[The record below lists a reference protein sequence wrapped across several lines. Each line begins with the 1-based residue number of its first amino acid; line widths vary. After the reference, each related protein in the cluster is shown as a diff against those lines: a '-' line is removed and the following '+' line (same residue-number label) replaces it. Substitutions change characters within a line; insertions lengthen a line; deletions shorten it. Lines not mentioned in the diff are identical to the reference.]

1 MKVTRDIFEWNSLR
15 EKWMPNWC
23 QRPEKHHKDK
33 AEYLTMFWLK
43 FEDDTPKNVVSVS
56 FYLKKSRRP
65 FKKAIWRLQMDTW

>member
-1 MKVTRDIFEWNSLR
+1 
-15 EKWMPNWC
+15 MPKAW
-23 QRPEKHHKDK
+23 KHHKDK